1 MAKLLLIDG
10 DANNLT
16 RHGGTLRRAGHEVL
30 TAASGLHGLDLLD
43 HQTVDVVVS
52 ELVLPDIP
60 GLDILL
66 RVRGKHGSLPFVVAT
81 RLASARNVVAAMR
94 LGATD
99 VVETPLSAARLL
111 ALVRTALGDP
121 EADRGNAQAELS
133 DLADIDEAHAAA
145 RWARGVACVAN
156 ARRDPKTIAGWSRLA
171 YVSPGALKNWCHTAG
186 IAPRRSL
193 VFARLLRAVLLSHGG
208 TRKPQDLIDVV
219 DRRTLASLLRFGGF
233 DLASGLPADAHE
245 FLHRQTLVRE
255 PDALREVH
263 RATGLQAVP
272 APDPT
277 MSSRASIQHRSAN
290 IPAETS

>member
-16 RHGGTLRRAGHEVL
+16 RHGGTLRHAGYEVL

-43 HQTVDVVVS
+43 HQTVDLVVS

-60 GLDILL
+60 GLHILL
-66 RVRGKHGSLPFVVAT
+66 HVRSKHGSLPFVVAT

-99 VVETPLSAARLL
+99 VVEAPLSDARLL
-111 ALVRTALGDP
+111 ELVRTALGDP
-121 EADRGNAQAELS
+121 EADRGNELRTELP

-171 YVSPGALKNWCHTAG
+171 FVSPGALKNWCHTAG

-208 TRKPQDLIDVV
+208 TRKPQDLLDVV

-233 DLASGLPADAHE
+233 DLASGLPGDAHE

-263 RATGLQAVP
+263 RATGLQHYP
-272 APDPT
+272 
-277 MSSRASIQHRSAN
+277 RESAHSTN
-290 IPAETS
+290 NGDVALTGS